1 MTRFRNF
8 LYLAISIPV
17 LIILI
22 WLIALP
28 DSLIKTAIEDSI
40 SSHRKPNINASI
52 KGLRK
57 GIFFTVYADSLDLKI
72 DRTTA
77 LRITDIS
84 SRINPLYLLK
94 KQFAFSIK
102 GKIGTGDIEGF
113 FKLPDKGSLKI
124 DRAEINAIPY
134 LASAGLEGNGLISAD
149 LNLTDNIIDVIFK
162 IPDADI
168 QGLAMGMPL
177 PISSF
182 RKIQGALS
190 VKENTITI
198 TSISL
203 EGDRGY
209 ARLKGNIT
217 NGFMNLVLE
226 LMPSAGKLNSIES
239 TLMSRYQISPGYYVI
254 SIKGPLL

>member
-239 TLMSRYQISPGYYVI
+239 TLMSRYRISPGYYVI